1 MWALTAN
8 TVSQDG
14 FLSSSACCARSAG
27 FPANE
32 WKVECV
38 NPEYLSLGCTG
49 LWTRLCPDLP
59 DGCILMPLGK
69 VLNSRYVS

>member
-38 NPEYLSLGCTG
+38 NPEYLSLGCTESMDQ
-49 LWTRLCPDLP
+49 TLP
-59 DGCILMPLGK
+59 RSSRWLHTHALGEGAEF
-69 VLNSRYVS
+69 